1 MTLTTSKR
9 IAWIGIAW
17 CVLSIFIAI
26 GVGKLSKD
34 LGYQALHEEVSD
46 RLLASIHR
54 VRGALNAF
62 HYLPFLLTQNEDVI
76 QLVDQANGL
85 ETTDLSEKVSRY
97 LEQTNLVAGAS
108 GLFIVNQTGQ
118 TVAYSNWRDQQS
130 LAPTN
135 FAQLPLFR
143 LAKRGEEGRFYEN
156 LPDSQ
161 AFYYLSAPIYKQT
174 QFAGAAIVR
183 IDLEEL
189 LPDSPPDEWFVISDD
204 SDAIFIASQREW
216 LRQLKP
222 NIADQSN
229 IPLSN
234 GIDASLWT
242 IDRQHFITQS
252 VRLDDLGWTFTTLV
266 SARANE
272 RYSNMLSAITVAVL
286 WILGVLL
293 LYLRERQLKK
303 ISQQETRTAL
313 ARSAEQQRYIISNAE
328 VGLVT
333 LNKTGRIRFINPK
346 AAQQFNLT
354 PEQAIGQPISG
365 LLLDV
370 TPSSTLGQAIR
381 QFGLEQFT
389 PVVGSEVRCIRKPEE
404 TFPALIS
411 LRVIHHVPEY
421 EYLATVV
428 DISRR
433 KQLEQALLNANESLE
448 QKVQERTQALEN
460 AQQEL
465 VQTSKMAALG
475 RMSTAV
481 VHELNQPLTAMRT
494 YIAISRQLL
503 NEPDMVKENLALLDD
518 LTERMAVITSQLKT
532 FAYKKPEQ
540 VSPVSLSTAISQT
553 TMLLRQRLEQEN
565 IQLETDGIDAEHS
578 VLGDNARV
586 EQVLVNLINNACDA
600 LSEQQSKYIRL
611 QSVAINDQLKITV
624 EDNGP
629 GIEAAQLEHLFEPFY
644 TTKSIGSGLGLGLAI
659 VAAIVRDLNGTIRV
673 DNGPLGGA
681 RFTLVLPSAMNSAIH
696 SVNQVEP
703 SDD

>member
-1 MTLTTSKR
+1 MALTTSKR

-34 LGYQALHEEVSD
+34 LGYQALHDEVSD

-76 QLVDQANGL
+76 QLVDQASGL
-85 ETTDLSEKVSRY
+85 ETTELADKVSRY

-108 GLFIVNQTGQ
+108 GLFIVSQTGR
-118 TVAYSNWRDQQS
+118 TVAYSDWRDQQS
-130 LAPTN
+130 LSPSN
-135 FAQLPLFR
+135 FAQLPLFQ
-143 LAKRGEEGRFYEN
+143 LAERGEEGRFYEN
-156 LPDSQ
+156 PPHSQ

-174 QFAGAAIVR
+174 QFVGAAIVR
-183 IDLEEL
+183 IDLEQL
-189 LPDSPPDEWFVISDD
+189 LPDSPPDEWFAISDD
-204 SDAIFIASQREW
+204 SDVIFIASQPEW

-222 NIADQSN
+222 NIADQSS

-234 GIDASLWT
+234 GINASLWT
-242 IDRQHFITQS
+242 IERQHFITQS

-266 SARANE
+266 SARSNE
-272 RYSNMLSAITVAVL
+272 RYSNMLATITVAVL
-286 WILGVLL
+286 WILGVLM

-333 LNKTGRIRFINPK
+333 LNKTGHIRFINPK
-346 AAQQFNLT
+346 AAQQFNLS
-354 PEQAIGQPISG
+354 PEQAIGQPIG
-365 LLLDV
+365 ELLTDV
-370 TPSSTLGQAIR
+370 PSSSALGRALS
-381 QFGLEQFT
+381 QFGQEHFI
-389 PVVGSEVRCIRKPEE
+389 PVVGAEARGVRQPDQ

-411 LRVIHHVPEY
+411 LRVIHHLPEY

-433 KQLEQALLNANESLE
+433 KQLEQALLTANESLE

-503 NEPDMVKENLALLDD
+503 NEPDMVKENLTLLDD

-532 FAYKKPEQ
+532 FAYKKPEH
-540 VSPVSLSTAISQT
+540 VHPVSLSTAISQT
-553 TMLLRQRLEQEN
+553 QMLLRQRLEQEAVTLD
-565 IQLETDGIDAEHS
+565 IQGINPEHS

-586 EQVLVNLINNACDA
+586 EQVLVNLVSNACDA
-600 LSEQQSKYIRL
+600 LEATPEKCIRMAS
-611 QSVAINDQLKITV
+611 QATVNQLILTV

-629 GIEAAQLEHLFEPFY
+629 GIAPDHQEQLFEPFF

-659 VAAIVRDLNGTIRV
+659 VAAIIRDLKGTIRV
-673 DNGPLGGA
+673 DKSPMGGA
-681 RFTLVLPSAMNSAIH
+681 RFTLVLSSANTI
-696 SVNQVEP
+696 
-703 SDD
+703 D